1 MKRLPFRFLGIAMGL
16 LIGTTLAM
24 LVIAVRRAKLRSEN
38 ATLALRE
45 SDGTL
50 QSDADTSESV
60 ALSNAALP
68 DPGRRRQLQEL
79 AEASASEPNWTRA
92 FELTER
98 SGETVRSEDL
108 RGQPYVV
115 CFFFSTCPGTC
126 KRQSGEMRLLQSK
139 FKGQP
144 IKLVSISVDP
154 EVDTPELLREYAE
167 GFGADPKQW
176 LFLTG
181 ELENIIKVGS
191 EMFFL
196 PGVERRGH
204 PDRFCLVDAEG
215 RLVGSY
221 IWLDPDERQSLI
233 QHIEALLAETA
244 DSSSGVNAGS
254 RQDAAKPDAAKPD
267 VPSGSA
273 GGV

>member
-1 MKRLPFRFLGIAMGL
+1 
-16 LIGTTLAM
+16 
-24 LVIAVRRAKLRSEN
+24 
-38 ATLALRE
+38 
-45 SDGTL
+45 
-50 QSDADTSESV
+50 
-60 ALSNAALP
+60 
-68 DPGRRRQLQEL
+68 
-79 AEASASEPNWTRA
+79 
-92 FELTER
+92 
-98 SGETVRSEDL
+98 
-108 RGQPYVV
+108 
-115 CFFFSTCPGTC
+115 
-126 KRQSGEMRLLQSK
+126 MRLLQSK

-244 DSSSGVNAGS
+244 HSSSGVNAGS
-254 RQDAAKPDAAKPD
+254 RQDAAIPETAKPD

>member
-1 MKRLPFRFLGIAMGL
+1 MKRFQLRFLGIAMGL

-24 LVIAVRRAKLRSEN
+24 LVIAVRRARLRSES
-38 ATLALRE
+38 ATLALQE
-45 SDGTL
+45 SDGTAQAEL
-50 QSDADTSESV
+50 GAKDAEE
-60 ALSNAALP
+60 LSNAAPP

-79 AEASASEPNWTRA
+79 AEATAAEPNWTRR

-108 RGQPYVV
+108 LGEPYVV

-139 FKGQP
+139 FKGRP

-154 EVDTPELLREYAE
+154 EVDTPELLREYAN
-167 GFGADPKQW
+167 GFAADPKQW

-181 ELENIIKVGS
+181 DLDNIIRVGS

-221 IWLDPDERQSLI
+221 VWLDPDERELLTE
-233 QHIEALLAETA
+233 HIEALLA
-244 DSSSGVNAGS
+244 
-254 RQDAAKPDAAKPD
+254 
-267 VPSGSA
+267 
-273 GGV
+273 GG